1 MKKLLTILLILTAL
15 STTAQERW
23 QNYTRIGLTTG
34 SVVLNAAGDA
44 MMDEGEKVWGHS
56 LRAASIAILLINP
69 LITEVQKEDWL
80 PYVLQYAFIRFAV
93 FDYTY
98 NATRGLPIGYTGN
111 TSMYDKAMQKVPNS
125 FEAWSKGIFLTV
137 GITINLREL

>member
-1 MKKLLTILLILTAL
+1 MKKLLTILLLLTAL
-15 STTAQERW
+15 SANSQEW
-23 QNYTRIGLTTG
+23 KNYTRIGLTTS

-56 LRAASIAILLINP
+56 LRAASIAVLLINP
-69 LITEVQKEDWL
+69 LITEAQREDWL
-80 PYVLQYAFIRFAV
+80 PYVLQYVFIRFAL

-98 NATRGLPIGYTGN
+98 NATRGLPMGYTGN
-111 TSMYDKAMQKVPNS
+111 TSMYDKAMQKVPNG
-125 FEAWSKGIFLTV
+125 FEAWSKSIFLTV

>member
-1 MKKLLTILLILTAL
+1 MKKLLTILLLLTAL
-15 STTAQERW
+15 SANSQEW
-23 QNYTRIGLTTG
+23 KNYTRIGLTTS

-56 LRAASIAILLINP
+56 LRAASIAVLLINP
-69 LITEVQKEDWL
+69 LITEAQREDWL
-80 PYVLQYAFIRFAV
+80 PYILQYVFIRFAV

-98 NATRGLPIGYTGN
+98 NATRGLPMGYTGN
-111 TSMYDKAMQKVPNS
+111 TSMYDKAMQKVPNG
-125 FEAWSKGIFLTV
+125 FEAWSKSIFLTV

>member
-1 MKKLLTILLILTAL
+1 MKKLLTILLLLTAL
-15 STTAQERW
+15 SANSQEW
-23 QNYTRIGLTTG
+23 KNYTRIGLTTG

-44 MMDEGEKVWGHS
+44 LNDEGEKVWGHS
-56 LRAASIAILLINP
+56 LRAASIAVLLINP
-69 LITEVQKEDWL
+69 LITEVQREDWL
-80 PYVLQYAFIRFAV
+80 PYILQYVFIRFAL

-98 NATRGLPIGYTGN
+98 NATRGLPMGYTGN
-111 TSMYDKAMQKVPNS
+111 TSHYDKLMQKVPNS